1 MKDFKAIYSNFFM
14 DFRKPTTLKFQLDF
28 NYRVVRLITCLLT
41 LWGGT
46 TVWWFSMKMSLE
58 NDFWILSYLGQTVSC
73 HTLKKDFRFD
83 DRRIVAKTK
92 WFVLWKVNFCY
103 NTWYAIART
112 ACGVFIFHSL
122 IIESGQV
129 FCYFQHV
136 LVLLLMICTNL
147 HKSSKLYIH

>member
-1 MKDFKAIYSNFFM
+1 MKDFRAIYSNFFM
-14 DFRKPTTLKFQLDF
+14 DFRKPTTLEFRLDF

-92 WFVLWKVNFCY
+92 WFFVKSQFLLQYLICDCENCLWSFYFPFIDNRV
-103 NTWYAIART
+103 RT
-112 ACGVFIFHSL
+112 G
-122 IIESGQV
+122 
-129 FCYFQHV
+129 
-136 LVLLLMICTNL
+136 VLLFSACTC
-147 HKSSKLYIH
+147 SFAYDLY